1 MIVHVGPGTSTR
13 LIFTETEGLGVT
25 VRVVTTVGPGTGTRE
40 TSTTVRGSGV
50 RVRQTV
56 TAGRGSPPR
65 FGVAVTVTTEGIGE
79 GLRATLA
86 GSDGAVV
93 RPTHPASTT
102 AQRAPESPRASNHA
116 RGRRVVSYPARFTSG
131 GGSNSVV
138 RSSAVEVIG
147 SKVSTWSGSRS
158 GSPSGNP

>member
-13 LIFTETEGLGVT
+13 LIFTETFGFGVT

-56 TAGRGSPPR
+56 TAGRGLSSR
-65 FGVAVTVTTEGIGE
+65 FGVAVTVTTE